1 MWLFLSL
8 HTHLISNAVC
18 ALFAGM
24 WLFLSNFYPSDRLTL
39 PYTIIDLAIS
49 LSHVIAAPLAALC
62 LSLAGKGGLQG
73 WQWLFLLEGTPTLLL
88 AVVMYC
94 RLPNSPEEGQRR
106 FCWQRA
112 SYGEVH
118 GQAPVHNEV
127 VWLTFLKRL
136 ASSDPCSL
144 LPQLRREN
152 LPGVPADRQEIA
164 ASPSSQ

>member
-88 AVVMYC
+88 AVVMCC
-94 RLPNSPEEGQRR
+94 RLPNSPDEGEEVLLAAAVMIVRR
-106 FCWQRA
+106 
-112 SYGEVH
+112 
-118 GQAPVHNEV
+118 
-127 VWLTFLKRL
+127 
-136 ASSDPCSL
+136 SL
-144 LPQLRREN
+144 RTS
-152 LPGVPADRQEIA
+152 PGPNGVAQTYEF
-164 ASPSSQ
+164 